1 MKKNLQLI
9 AAVLLFA
16 SITFGQ
22 ELQKEFD
29 AALKFV
35 DSRNYTEAIDRL
47 NKIDTKWKDVPQVKY
62 YLGVSYSSLKMR
74 NEAIFAYQ
82 EAVRLKPDYYG
93 AHVQLGNELDY
104 EDRYDEAI
112 ASYNRAIK
120 LKPEDASAYFEIG
133 IAQRRKGK
141 NADAEKS
148 FRTVVLLAPNYSP
161 GHVNLG
167 VALIALNRSSEAV
180 PALQKALSLAGDK
193 DLEAHRQLG
202 NAYTSIGRYSEAVTE
217 YKKVISLD
225 PNYADAYYGLGN
237 VYFKQKQYPSAIIEY
252 QKAIE
257 LNPRWKDANTA
268 LGNSFYNTAF
278 YDKALAAYQT
288 AVDNGEDNKD
298 TLYFLGVCYV
308 KERNRFK
315 LMMAK
320 PSFRNLPAENKTEIT
335 TTIAAYELKATE
347 LVAKLLPID
356 AVSSKKLNVMLNGIA
371 RKTK

>member
-1 MKKNLQLI
+1 MKKNLLLI
-9 AAVLLFA
+9 AAILLFA

-47 NKIDTKWKDVPQVKY
+47 NKINTKWKDVPQVKY
-62 YLGVSYSSLKMR
+62 YLGVCYSNLKMR
-74 NEAIFAYQ
+74 NDAIFAYQ
-82 EAVRLKPDYYG
+82 EAIRLKPDFYL

-120 LKPEDASAYFEIG
+120 LKPEEASAYFEIG
-133 IAQRRKGK
+133 IAQRRKGR

-148 FRTVVLLAPNYSP
+148 FRNVILLAPNYSP

-202 NAYTSIGRYSEAVTE
+202 NAYTSIGRYTEAITE

-278 YDKALAAYQT
+278 YDKALTAYQI

-320 PSFRNLPAENKTEIT
+320 PSFRSLTAEKKAEIT
-335 TTIAAYELKATE
+335 STIATYESKATE

-356 AVSSKKLNVMLNGIA
+356 AVSSKKLNTMLNGVA
-371 RKTK
+371 RKSK